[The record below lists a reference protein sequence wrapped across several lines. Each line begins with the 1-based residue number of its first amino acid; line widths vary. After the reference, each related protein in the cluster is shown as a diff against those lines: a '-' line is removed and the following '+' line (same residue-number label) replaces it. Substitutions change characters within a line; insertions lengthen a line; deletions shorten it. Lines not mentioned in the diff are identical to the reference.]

1 MSKSEASPVSGH
13 DKQSSPVPPA
23 VDWQGHKMRLSSQS
37 SETPGCYCSQSW
49 PVLESLVRII
59 HLNFSKLTNVA
70 LPLSQVNIFLIKTV
84 ISSLHIYLGS
94 FSVTCMIYTVST
106 VVRRTLLSK
115 TLMVSFPQ
123 VNGSFLP
130 PPKAWKTVLEC
141 QPWLQIPR
149 LMIAHEWKNSH
160 Y

>member
-1 MSKSEASPVSGH
+1 M
-13 DKQSSPVPPA
+13 
-23 VDWQGHKMRLSSQS
+23 
-37 SETPGCYCSQSW
+37 
-49 PVLESLVRII
+49 RII

-130 PPKAWKTVLEC
+130 PPKA
-141 QPWLQIPR
+141 
-149 LMIAHEWKNSH
+149 
-160 Y
+160 

>member
-1 MSKSEASPVSGH
+1 MLLQSVLTSPGVFGENHPSEFLKAYKCGFASVTGKH
-13 DKQSSPVPPA
+13 
-23 VDWQGHKMRLSSQS
+23 
-37 SETPGCYCSQSW
+37 
-49 PVLESLVRII
+49 
-59 HLNFSKLTNVA
+59 F
-70 LPLSQVNIFLIKTV
+70 FLIKTV

-130 PPKAWKTVLEC
+130 PPKA
-141 QPWLQIPR
+141 
-149 LMIAHEWKNSH
+149 
-160 Y
+160 